1 MVTIVTGGLHR
12 GKTKQLKA
20 LIAQSNDQ
28 NRIVHGFITEA
39 VIEEGQRLGY
49 DLVFVP
55 EGTRIPFMRLAEPS
69 FDREPV
75 AYRLGKYVFFE
86 NAFIRAEEKIRTSL
100 SDGKIIVMEELG
112 FLEMKKKGF
121 YNMVRSVLDFP
132 ADLITAVRTSSL
144 EAVLDVF
151 DIDDFKIIEVT

>member
-1 MVTIVTGGLHR
+1 
-12 GKTKQLKA
+12 
-20 LIAQSNDQ
+20 
-28 NRIVHGFITEA
+28 
-39 VIEEGQRLGY
+39 
-49 DLVFVP
+49 
-55 EGTRIPFMRLAEPS
+55 
-69 FDREPV
+69 
-75 AYRLGKYVFFE
+75 
-86 NAFIRAEEKIRTSL
+86 
-100 SDGKIIVMEELG
+100 MEELG